1 MATRM
6 TWPMPSVA
14 ARRSA
19 VPVKSPT
26 STKHTS
32 GRSGRSR
39 MAAFS
44 DRLPVARTT
53 TDSPWAAATSIC
65 WVTEAR

>member
-1 MATRM
+1 MATST
-6 TWPMPSVA
+6 TWRMPSAA
-14 ARRSA
+14 ARRRA

-32 GRSGRSR
+32 GSSGCRR

-44 DRLPVARTT
+44 DRLPVASTT

-65 WVTEAR
+65 WVTDAR